1 MSEAESLENDVK
13 VLRSWIETR
22 GTLDAVAVALNNVI
36 KEIERRDRHLRMR
49 KAAEKYYRA
58 LDSWNIDTSND
69 EAQEALKAAEDVLNE
84 ESTEFSDDPAFMAF
98 LKLQRERAK
107 NPPVEI
113 RALRAIRAR
122 LDGVW
127 DDPYLVEVGPLSIN
141 PVEDIRRI
149 LDHLK
154 GKKNHG

>member
-1 MSEAESLENDVK
+1 MSGAENLEDDVK
-13 VLRSWIETR
+13 VLRDWIKAGRTT
-22 GTLDAVAVALNNVI
+22 GVVAVAVNNII

-49 KAAEKYYRA
+49 KAAEKYYKA
-58 LDSWNIDTSND
+58 LEVWNIDTSND
-69 EAQEALKAAEDVLNE
+69 EAQEALKTAEDILNE
-84 ESTEFSDDPAFMAF
+84 ESAEFSDDPAFMAF
-98 LKLQRERAK
+98 LKLERERAK
-107 NPPVEI
+107 NPPREI

-122 LDGVW
+122 IDGAW
-127 DDPYLVEVGPLSIN
+127 DDPDLMEVGPLFIN